1 MSDFTLHSTP
11 LRNVSLTRSYLDT
24 FLSTDSFIPELS
36 IDAEISIASPPST
49 QAVTSLISEARADT
63 LPHCHQCKR
72 PAHPASMLTCSGCQ
86 NSFHRICLI
95 GPDTTPI
102 PDEEVEYAIQY
113 LNPDYFCSP
122 CDAINRVIG
131 QPQSFESSSPSGD
144 SCWGDYT
151 SGELFEVFEAL
162 SEATASWIPNLFPV
176 PFSNVGKNFI
186 DELTRLLTGFNHN
199 PNSEIYALSAAVLA
213 PTLLLQ
219 KPSRSSKNKTHS
231 DVLERR
237 LEMWKRGEFK
247 ELLREGKAVQRPLKP
262 SKPSKE
268 HCEKRFVSLMRE
280 GKLSEATGWLDPE
293 RHSKGVK
300 PFTKEVIAD
309 LNKKHP
315 PASPANS
322 NFALTGPVEKV
333 EPVFFDSI
341 TSTTIEACAQSLGG
355 SGGPSGLDSGGLKRI
370 LCSRKFGTSGQKLR
384 SAVSVLAKKLG
395 TQDVN
400 PAALSVFLSSRL
412 IPIEKSNGG
421 TRPIG
426 VGETLRRVV
435 TKAIIGLSKPAAK
448 GTASIQQLAAGHR
461 SGCEAAVHGLREH
474 FESPETEAVI
484 LLDAEN
490 AFNSINRKLA
500 VHNIKYTCPEIAQF
514 VTNTY
519 RAPSKLR
526 AGTTTIMSEEGWT
539 QGDVGAMVYY
549 SMGLMPLLWKAR
561 APITSSDPDL
571 PDIPLR
577 IVDVFYADDGNASG
591 RLEDLKLWYSR
602 LTEFGPSF
610 GFTINPEK
618 SFLLVKPEF
627 ESRAKSLFS
636 ETGMNVTTDG
646 ARHLGAAIGSEEFT
660 QSYANDQVS
669 HWTDMVSNLADIAT
683 NHPHV
688 AYSNFV
694 SSLKFKWFY
703 FQRTMNN
710 TALLFQRLEE
720 AIRHQLIPRLIGRCC
735 TDIERRILALPTSLG
750 GMGLDNPVE
759 NAEHQYT
766 YSISNSRP
774 LIDAIISGKGNILAI
789 EAKCSELRAD
799 TAHKEDM
806 RKKDLSTA
814 LIEEQP
820 AMSRIFDLN
829 TEKGAS
835 VWLSAKP
842 YTWLGFELSKQEF
855 TDAVALRYEFT
866 IPDLPSQCQCGKPNS
881 ADHALSCPLG
891 GYSILRHNEVRD
903 CLAEVAKHAGMAAVE
918 TERHLLPVGTFPLPL
933 TANHAPDARMDVFC
947 LGLWGKLQKS
957 YIDVRIFHPGAPSYR
972 SKTLKSLYSSQEALK
987 KRAYA
992 KRVIEIEKG
1001 TFSPFVLSTSGGL
1014 APESDRILRTLAGKI
1029 VKQHHNSYREAIEYL
1044 RLRIRFAI
1052 LRVCLISLRGTRSK
1066 VHSAP
1071 INDIDLNLI

>member
-1 MSDFTLHSTP
+1 M
-11 LRNVSLTRSYLDT
+11 
-24 FLSTDSFIPELS
+24 I
-36 IDAEISIASPPST
+36 
-49 QAVTSLISEARADT
+49 LI
-63 LPHCHQCKR
+63 
-72 PAHPASMLTCSGCQ
+72 
-86 NSFHRICLI
+86 LI
-95 GPDTTPI
+95 
-102 PDEEVEYAIQY
+102 Y
-113 LNPDYFCSP
+113 
-122 CDAINRVIG
+122 
-131 QPQSFESSSPSGD
+131 
-144 SCWGDYT
+144 
-151 SGELFEVFEAL
+151 
-162 SEATASWIPNLFPV
+162 
-176 PFSNVGKNFI
+176 
-186 DELTRLLTGFNHN
+186 
-199 PNSEIYALSAAVLA
+199 
-213 PTLLLQ
+213 
-219 KPSRSSKNKTHS
+219 
-231 DVLERR
+231 
-237 LEMWKRGEFK
+237 
-247 ELLREGKAVQRPLKP
+247 
-262 SKPSKE
+262 
-268 HCEKRFVSLMRE
+268 
-280 GKLSEATGWLDPE
+280 
-293 RHSKGVK
+293 
-300 PFTKEVIAD
+300 
-309 LNKKHP
+309 
-315 PASPANS
+315 
-322 NFALTGPVEKV
+322 
-333 EPVFFDSI
+333 
-341 TSTTIEACAQSLGG
+341 
-355 SGGPSGLDSGGLKRI
+355 
-370 LCSRKFGTSGQKLR
+370 
-384 SAVSVLAKKLG
+384 
-395 TQDVN
+395 
-400 PAALSVFLSSRL
+400 
-412 IPIEKSNGG
+412 
-421 TRPIG
+421 
-426 VGETLRRVV
+426 
-435 TKAIIGLSKPAAK
+435 
-448 GTASIQQLAAGHR
+448 
-461 SGCEAAVHGLREH
+461 
-474 FESPETEAVI
+474 
-484 LLDAEN
+484 
-490 AFNSINRKLA
+490 
-500 VHNIKYTCPEIAQF
+500 
-514 VTNTY
+514 
-519 RAPSKLR
+519 
-526 AGTTTIMSEEGWT
+526 
-539 QGDVGAMVYY
+539 
-549 SMGLMPLLWKAR
+549 
-561 APITSSDPDL
+561 L

-710 TALLFQRLEE
+710 TAPLFQRLEE